1 MTGAIEVFVREL
13 ARASR
18 RAMSY
23 LYRRGISSA
32 DRNDIVAGALA
43 WCWENRESYS
53 LTIAIEA
60 WFGNAVKDSYKT
72 WRRGE
77 LKNKS
82 ESLADIPTGDDTQ
95 GRAEAL
101 EAAQKLLTALPEA
114 YRMVATLQMQGVTK
128 SEMTERG
135 ISKRIIDAA
144 RARIKQLRRLMP
156 DDHEYRRVLRSAPL
170 SGEHTAQYGQTAI
183 DQEIEQLEFPP
194 PQGADCPPCWRCCWF
209 YGFLPAGHLSV
220 RMKIVEPEVRDAVAN
235 TEAEKVRIATGVR
248 DGSL

>member
-1 MTGAIEVFVREL
+1 MTGAAEVFVREL

-82 ESLADIPTGDDTQ
+82 ESMADIPTGDDTL
-95 GRAEAL
+95 GHAEAL
-101 EAAQKLLTALPEA
+101 EAAQKLSAALPEN
-114 YRMVATLQMQGVTK
+114 YRAVALMQMRGLTR
-128 SEMTERG
+128 SEMIKGGATHYD
-135 ISKRIIDAA
+135 IDSA

-156 DDHEYRRVLRSAPL
+156 DDHEFRRVLRTVAPPM
-170 SGEHTAQYGQTAI
+170 SDEIEDI
-183 DQEIEQLEFPP
+183 DKEIEQLEFPP
-194 PQGADCPPCWRCCWF
+194 PQGAECPPCWKCCWF
-209 YGFLPAGHLSV
+209 YGFLPSGKLSI

-235 TEAEKVRIATGVR
+235 TEAEKIRIATGVR
-248 DGSL
+248 DGNL